1 MEALKGKLTKKEWDE
16 LGLTYYKTAEK
27 YTEIEQA
34 VWWAEREALRIYYG
48 IYEVTGTLESHL
60 CFKRVFAHIS
70 LEDKTMIAFTPD
82 KASGE
87 ADRQLKMSPGRF
99 FSRMLPIA
107 TDSYIQKLV
116 AEHLAEAVNEVE
128 FLEGKDLT
136 EVYVNGVASAACMS
150 KSPHSW
156 SLEGHHPTEAYWTPE
171 IRMAV
176 IRNAEGAVTER
187 CIVYHASETDK
198 RWIRCYPDNGKLKK
212 RLEKHGYQRGS
223 LVGAKLNTV
232 KVGDSYVI
240 PYLDADGFRGDE
252 DTASVALIDNQLTV
266 VSGSAMRA
274 LKSRDIGLGAN
285 SVFCGPTTG
294 GKVYLCNT
302 DSAAFK
308 YVDAFDGKTKSIFD
322 GPATDFWY
330 DGQFHRVADS
340 NDAALSALLREGGSE
355 LVRNVRVSMS
365 DSRRVS
371 ADSSD
376 VFRVVGYGS
385 GYVYV
390 LGTEENRKS
399 AGYVRLSSKFY
410 DDQTWHSLRTHT
422 TVESEDGVI
431 LKVDAAYYVDED
443 GETQVLHVSQV
454 PAKSVK
460 LHKSSKTVAGFYCH
474 PSASYV
480 KTSTGRKVHQK
491 LHDIVQT
498 ISGAWEFA
506 SKVRS
511 VNFLGEGLAIA
522 KSETLEGHFD
532 TLLQK
537 VSGSLAMQL
546 QLLRTLEEWLNCRV
560 PTCTAYE
567 RTPAML
573 EKSWRIVGEQ
583 PVPNEYVQGLLTY
596 KVYLAWKAKI
606 QTEEVVA

>member
-1 MEALKGKLTKKEWDE
+1 MEALKGKITKKEWDE
-16 LGLTYYKTAEK
+16 LGLTYYRTAEK
-27 YTEIEQA
+27 YAGIANT

-48 IYEVTGTLESHL
+48 IYEVTETLESQM
-60 CFKRVFAHIS
+60 CFKRVFAHVS

-87 ADRQLKMSPGRF
+87 ADRQLKMSAGRF

-107 TDSYIQKLV
+107 SDSYIQKLV
-116 AEHLAEAVNEVE
+116 AEHSAEVVNEVE

-136 EVYVNGVASAACMS
+136 EVYVTGVASAACMS
-150 KSPHSW
+150 RSPYSW

-212 RLEKHGYQRGS
+212 RLEKHGYQRGN

-240 PYLDADGFRGDE
+240 PYLDANGSRGDE

-266 VSGSAMRA
+266 VKGSVMRA
-274 LKSRDIGLGAN
+274 LKSRDMEPGAN
-285 SVFCGPTTG
+285 RVFYGPTAG
-294 GKVYLCNT
+294 GKVFLCNT

-308 YVDAFDGKTKSIFD
+308 YVDAFDGETKSVLD

-340 NDAALSALLREGGSE
+340 NDAALSALLREGDSE
-355 LVRNVRVSMS
+355 LVRNVRVSTS
-365 DSRRVS
+365 DSRKVS
-371 ADSSD
+371 ADFSN
-376 VFRVVGYGS
+376 VFRVAGYG
-385 GYVYV
+385 YV
-390 LGTEENRKS
+390 LDTEENRKS

-410 DDQTWHSLRTHT
+410 DDQTWHNLSTYT
-422 TVESEDGVI
+422 TVESEDGAI
-431 LKVDAAYYVDED
+431 LKVDAAYYVDEA

-460 LHKSSKTVAGFYCH
+460 LHKSSKTVAGYYCH

-480 KTSTGRKVHQK
+480 KTSTGRKVHPK
-491 LHDIVQT
+491 LNDIVQT

-511 VNFLGEGLAIA
+511 VNFLGETLAIA
-522 KSETLEGHFD
+522 KSETLEDHFD
-532 TLLQK
+532 TLVQK
-537 VSGSLAMQL
+537 VSGSLARQL
-546 QLLRTLEEWLNCRV
+546 QLLKTLEGWLDCRV
-560 PTCTAYE
+560 PTCAPYE

-573 EKSWRIVGEQ
+573 EKSWRILGEQ

>member
-1 MEALKGKLTKKEWDE
+1 MEELKGKITKKEWDE
-16 LGLTYYKTAEK
+16 LGLTYHYHTAEK
-27 YTEIEQA
+27 YTEIA
-34 VWWAEREALRIYYG
+34 DNVWWAEREARRIYYG
-48 IYEVTGTLESHL
+48 IYEVTETLESQM
-60 CFKRVFAHIS
+60 CFKQVFAHIS

-87 ADRQLKMSPGRF
+87 ADRQLKMSAGRF

-107 TDSYIQKLV
+107 SDSYIQKLV
-116 AEHLAEAVNEVE
+116 AEHLAEVVNEVE

-150 KSPHSW
+150 RSPDFW

-212 RLEKHGYQRGS
+212 RLEKHGYQRGN

-232 KVGDSYVI
+232 EVGDSYVI
-240 PYLDADGFRGDE
+240 PYLDANGSRGDE

-266 VSGSAMRA
+266 VSGSAMRV
-274 LKSRDIGLGAN
+274 LKSKDMELGAN
-285 SVFCGPTTG
+285 SVFYGPTTG

-308 YVDAFDGKTKSIFD
+308 YVDAFDGETKSVFD

-355 LVRNVRVSMS
+355 LIRNVRVSTS
-365 DSRRVS
+365 DSRKVS
-371 ADSSD
+371 ADYSD
-376 VFRVVGYGS
+376 VFRAGGYG
-385 GYVYV
+385 YV
-390 LGTEENRKS
+390 LDTEENRKS

-410 DDQTWHSLRTHT
+410 DDQTWHSLRTDT
-422 TVESEDGVI
+422 TVKSEDGVI
-431 LKVDAAYYVDED
+431 LKVDAAYYVDEA

-460 LHKSSKTVAGFYCH
+460 LHKSSKTVAGYYCH

-498 ISGAWEFA
+498 ISGEWEFA
-506 SKVRS
+506 SKVKS
-511 VNFLGEGLAIA
+511 VNFLGEVLAIA
-522 KSETLEGHFD
+522 KSETLEDHFD
-532 TLLQK
+532 TLMQK
-537 VSGSLAMQL
+537 VSGSLTMQL
-546 QLLRTLEEWLNCRV
+546 QLLRTLEEWLDCRV
-560 PTCTAYE
+560 PTCATYE